1 MKKIFLIGDSI
12 RSGYDT
18 YVKESMEG
26 LAEVFW
32 PDENCRFAQYTLRCV
47 HMWKDD
53 LGLDNVD
60 AVHWNVGLWDTLRI
74 YGDEILTSPEVY
86 ADYIERI
93 EKRLEFIFPGAKII
107 FATSTP
113 CIEEGFIKE
122 FEWRSNE
129 DIEKYNKIATDVLT
143 PMGVRINDLYS
154 LLKDAPESYHSDQ
167 THYYT
172 PEATELI
179 GTAVNK
185 ILCEEMGIDYSNL
198 KKPNK
203 ADFAIKK
210 NLNDK
215 HLYIKKG
222 NLYERVHGI

>member
-1 MKKIFLIGDSI
+1 MKKILLIGDSI
-12 RSGYDT
+12 RSGYDG
-18 YVKESMEG
+18 YVRESMEG
-26 LAEVFW
+26 KAEVFW
-32 PDENCRFAQYTLRCV
+32 PGENCRFAQYTLRCV

-86 ADYIERI
+86 ANYIERI

-122 FEWRSNE
+122 FEWRSNA
-129 DIEKYNKIATDVLT
+129 DIEKYNKIAIEVLA

-172 PEATELI
+172 AEATALI

-185 ILCEEMGIDYSNL
+185 ILCEELGIDYPTL
-198 KKPNK
+198 KTPNK